1 MKIFIPRRFTP
12 LEIPLSYTLSFSLGT
27 TKHLKKIGAW
37 YNKHTFGDHFP
48 AYRPLKGSS
57 MMEQMESHFGEINPD
72 LQNNLLVIHSD
83 DEEGKARN
91 LINLWKIE
99 ETNPYAM

>member
-1 MKIFIPRRFTP
+1 
-12 LEIPLSYTLSFSLGT
+12 
-27 TKHLKKIGAW
+27 
-37 YNKHTFGDHFP
+37 
-48 AYRPLKGSS
+48 

-91 LINLWKIE
+91 LINIWKIE